1 MGKIY
6 GLMGKSSSGKDT
18 VYKEILKTF
27 PNLKEVVMYTTRP
40 IRQGEEDGVEYYF
53 VDEDKLASLIE
64 DGKVIEKR
72 AYNTVHGVWKY
83 FTVNDGQ
90 IDLDKHD
97 YLFIATAP
105 IVIEDLGQFYGRENL
120 ESIYLEVDDGKR
132 LERAVKREQQQEH
145 PRYEELCRRFLSDS
159 LDFSEDNLEK
169 AGINKRFNNENLQEC
184 LREIIDYIKATT
196 S

>member
-18 VYKEILKTF
+18 IYKEILKVF
-27 PNLKEVVMYTTRP
+27 PNLKEVIMYTTRP
-40 IRQGEEDGVEYYF
+40 IRQGEKDGVEYYF
-53 VDEDKLASLIE
+53 VDEDKLASLIK
-64 DGKVIEKR
+64 DGKVIEER
-72 AYNTVHGVWKY
+72 SYNTVHGVWKY

-90 IDLDKHD
+90 IDLEKHD

-132 LERAVKREQQQEH
+132 LERAVKREQQQEY

-159 LDFSEDNLEK
+159 LDFSEENLEK